1 MSVRTKSIDRGL
13 LACLRGAEAR
23 LRPALAAARGRQP
36 LRERLIQSFRRFA
49 PLAFVPAS
57 LPDHVRYYLPSTVRP
72 NSKTEAVVRE
82 LCEGGVPRQAI
93 WTRAD
98 DRTRS
103 IGRVVRQLPFA
114 LMLVCN
120 MRRRQRPLDNVQQQI
135 VIGRELYRRLLRRH
149 PKVVPVVIS
158 DVSPELHM
166 LWSAAAVEGDRA
178 LWWQDDFHHCG
189 PLTQSIGAAAVRN
202 AGGYQAARRRSPGAR
217 IVRRP
222 GTIVRNMRA
231 IPEPFTAGLATNAFF
246 TANDEQRA
254 LLLRLRN
261 AIGASMLE
269 VRLHPNSRLREA
281 DFPESWLTI
290 APRDE
295 PLSSF
300 AERIDLCIVGN
311 SAVQLQLACLG
322 VPVAHV
328 SGLDPHGFDL
338 YGYCRDGLIYGA
350 DNVTV
355 PELEGYY
362 SDPARQ
368 RLIADRVGWGDIAV
382 PEGLGALAKA
392 AVSLG

>member
-1 MSVRTKSIDRGL
+1 
-13 LACLRGAEAR
+13 
-23 LRPALAAARGRQP
+23 
-36 LRERLIQSFRRFA
+36 
-49 PLAFVPAS
+49 
-57 LPDHVRYYLPSTVRP
+57 VRYYLPSAVRP
-72 NSKTEAVVRE
+72 NSKAEAVLRE
-82 LCEGGVPRQAI
+82 LCAAGVPRRAI
-93 WTRAD
+93 WTRDA
-98 DRTRS
+98 DRTWRAVL
-103 IGRVVRQLPFA
+103 RVVRRLPFT
-114 LMLVCN
+114 LMLLCK
-120 MRRRQRPLDNVQQQI
+120 MRRRQRPLDDVQQQI

-231 IPEPFTAGLATNAFF
+231 IPVPFTAGLATNAFF

-269 VRLHPNSRLREA
+269 VRLHPNSRLRGA

-311 SAVQLQLACLG
+311 SAVQLQLVCLG

-328 SGLDPHGFDL
+328 SGLDPHGLDL

-382 PEGLGALAKA
+382 PEGLGALAEA